1 MIEIDPIILMAMGEA
16 LLVLLITII
25 VMIVL
30 AMKRKNNDKAAAEA
44 LVSKLKKERS
54 ARDEKVR
61 CMLHGKYHYEDGDLD
76 SSVRKFSKS
85 ERRFYQKFITT
96 YLNRDHE
103 KLSKLDREFD
113 AATDPFFNI
122 ELPSSAEGSDD
133 AEKENISRLQLE
145 NEKLKEE
152 LGVSMKT
159 LGRMLG
165 EYANILGEE
174 KQEEKEKVVEESADE
189 APTTDEHIEIAEEEP
204 SSSAAIEVADEV
216 PSVDELLEVTQKTA
230 SADDL
235 LDEQPEEESS
245 NEPGENES
253 LEITEEVSADSVD
266 DLLESI
272 GVAEEGK
279 ESTTDTTDDLPKEVL
294 EDLERVANE
303 IDEMAVEEPSKAEES
318 EVDDIDALLA
328 ETATDAAGVEVV
340 KTSEEAGDPDD
351 ILDELQK
358 AQDLGQ
364 EIENLIEMEEDL
376 EAPLIEDVDK
386 KKIT

>member
-1 MIEIDPIILMAMGEA
+1 MIEIDPIIIMAMGEA

-25 VMIVL
+25 VMVAL
-30 AMKRKNNDKAAAEA
+30 AMKRKNNDKKAAET

-54 ARDEKVR
+54 ARDEKIR
-61 CMLHGKYHYEDGDLD
+61 CMLNGKYCYEDGDLD
-76 SSVRKFSKS
+76 SLVRKFSKS

-122 ELPSSAEGSDD
+122 ELPSSAEATND
-133 AEKENISRLQLE
+133 AEKQSISQLQLE

-165 EYANILGEE
+165 EYANILDEE
-174 KQEEKEKVVEESADE
+174 KQEEKKEVVEASADE

-204 SSSAAIEVADEV
+204 SSAAIEVADEV
-216 PSVDELLEVTQKTA
+216 PSVDELLEVTQKIA
-230 SADDL
+230 SDDDL

-245 NEPGENES
+245 NESGENES

-294 EDLERVANE
+294 DDLERVANE
-303 IDEMAVEEPSKAEES
+303 IDEMAVEVPGKTEER

-328 ETATDAAGVEVV
+328 ETAAEVEAVE
-340 KTSEEAGDPDD
+340 TNEEAGDPDD

-376 EAPLIEDVDK
+376 EAPLIEDVDN